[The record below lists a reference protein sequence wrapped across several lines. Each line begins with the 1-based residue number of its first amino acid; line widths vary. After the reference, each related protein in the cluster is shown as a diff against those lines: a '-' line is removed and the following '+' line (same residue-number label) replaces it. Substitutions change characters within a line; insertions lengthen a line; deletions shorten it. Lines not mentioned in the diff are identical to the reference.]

1 MLKEKLKQSRQI
13 KSKVL
18 VQGKLE
24 LRKEVTHLKG
34 NMRHLL
40 RNLKD
45 LTFSPVLLENITTLD
60 KTRCKSFNVL
70 HLPLMSLL
78 LLLANMSTMHFA
90 QPTMTIT
97 TSSSVNLFI
106 LIILFYFCCCC
117 YYSDWLI
124 LMLRINTS
132 YRYRYS

>member
-1 MLKEKLKQSRQI
+1 
-13 KSKVL
+13 
-18 VQGKLE
+18 
-24 LRKEVTHLKG
+24 
-34 NMRHLL
+34 MRHLL

-70 HLPLMSLL
+70 HLPMMSLL

-117 YYSDWLI
+117 YYSDWSI

-132 YRYRYS
+132 YRYRQSWQVTTQLKPPHTLVLMMGIKFSLVPLQTWYHVL